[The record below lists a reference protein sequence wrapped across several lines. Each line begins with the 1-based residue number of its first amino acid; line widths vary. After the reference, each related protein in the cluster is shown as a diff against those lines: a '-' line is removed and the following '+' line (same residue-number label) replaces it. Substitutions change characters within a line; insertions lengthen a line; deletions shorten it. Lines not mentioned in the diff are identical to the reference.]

1 MKRMRSGLLAVLV
14 LVAAGFVRVPPAVVV
29 LFVALV
35 GLTLACPLLLGAASL
50 RTPFVRERSVSA
62 FQRARDDWPNI

>member
-1 MKRMRSGLLAVLV
+1 MTG
-14 LVAAGFVRVPPAVVV
+14 RVPPAVVV